1 VLATINACGAMVGGN
16 CCQQHTWWREISC
29 CSRSINTHR
38 HVSPRCTP
46 VRIVTPVIAELTDT
60 CHPPD
65 VELQTGDLVTVEP
78 YHVPSSPPSADHVGR
93 DWSPWRVLETPILS
107 TLTQTFAA
115 GPDLPLELIPPALSR
130 ALWICGLTSLAVSVI
145 HSVVRVGVLEHQRA
159 LWPWL
164 FMQRNAFLLLPILGI
179 TVPAL
184 EWIITCL
191 QNARLWALFH
201 TQQQTPVTREVE
213 QEHVLNI
220 DHEPSAKYEDV
231 PGGMSIYGNRIGTD

>member
-1 VLATINACGAMVGGN
+1 MLHRSARVRTFDTCRTSS
-16 CCQQHTWWREISC
+16 CQFIDL
-29 CSRSINTHR
+29 SIKL
-38 HVSPRCTP
+38 TP
-46 VRIVTPVIAELTDT
+46 VNVS
-60 CHPPD
+60 D

-78 YHVPSSPPSADHVGR
+78 FQMPSSPPSADHVGR
-93 DWSPWRVLETPILS
+93 DWSPWRVVETPILR
-107 TLTQTFAA
+107 TLAHTFAA

-145 HSVVRVGVLEHQRA
+145 DSVVRVAVLEHQRV
-159 LWPWL
+159 LWPGL
-164 FMQRNAFLLLPILGI
+164 FLQRNAFLLLSILGI

-201 TQQQTPVTREVE
+201 TQQQTPVTERAQGEE
-213 QEHVLNI
+213 EHVLKI

-231 PGGMSIYGNRIGTD
+231 PGSKTTFSYSHLLMNCSPGKRLF